1 MLNKSDCTSQR
12 QDLFLQ
18 LHSSQMVCQHFHATQ
33 TTGMGHAKCHLRA
46 KWCDSW
52 GVLSFGQC
60 REITWWDTSHVQPA
74 SYSGTPT
81 QELHHSQVPLVGR
94 SRWRIPTHPTGGSLG
109 TVNACVTHTSFLI
122 PISPAL
128 GMNKI
133 SLCMGCQFWDICA
146 NKDQLEKALGRSGR
160 PHNFSTDND
169 GFCYPNT
176 KQEENLLVM
185 QTMWL
190 NRNRNPFPWLI
201 AKWSCFFLTGLY
213 SLSFPPVQG
222 NLSPESQGPEQERE
236 RWAC

>member
-94 SRWRIPTHPTGGSLG
+94 SRWRIPRHPTGGSLG

-146 NKDQLEKALGRSGR
+146 NKDQLKKLWEDQAGLTISLLTMMGFATQTQNKKKTFWWCRPCDWTEIEILFLG
-160 PHNFSTDND
+160 
-169 GFCYPNT
+169 
-176 KQEENLLVM
+176 
-185 QTMWL
+185 
-190 NRNRNPFPWLI
+190 
-201 AKWSCFFLTGLY
+201 
-213 SLSFPPVQG
+213 
-222 NLSPESQGPEQERE
+222 
-236 RWAC
+236 